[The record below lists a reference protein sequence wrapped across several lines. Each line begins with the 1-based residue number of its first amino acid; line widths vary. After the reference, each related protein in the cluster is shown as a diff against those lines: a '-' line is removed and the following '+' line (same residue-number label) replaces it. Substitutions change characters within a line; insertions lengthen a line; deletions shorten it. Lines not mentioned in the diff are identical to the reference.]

1 MCHCGQFSDFVT
13 RFSDF
18 LTHLE
23 TFQKPSKKI
32 SFLDKP
38 YVQRLSHDQLE
49 LKAVGNTGQCF
60 LLLLLFCLFCLYFN
74 GLSEMWGHKT

>member
-1 MCHCGQFSDFVT
+1 MANLVILSLDLVT
-13 RFSDF
+13 SSP
-18 LTHLE
+18 LLE
-23 TFQKPSKKI
+23 TFQKPSNKI

-38 YVQRLSHDQLE
+38 YVQRLSHDQLK

-60 LLLLLFCLFCLYFN
+60 LLLLFCLFCLYFN